1 VELKIIELSEEEAG
15 YIKQFVNE
23 SDTSQVAFL
32 KASELCKHA
41 HEKLWNALGKLH
53 PDAMSK
59 GTTFNHEKGTIQYIE
74 D

>member
-1 VELKIIELSEEEAG
+1 VELKIIELSEEEKG
-15 YIKQFVNE
+15 YIKQFVSE

-41 HEKLWNALGKLH
+41 HDKLWDALGKLY

-59 GTTFNHEKGTIQYIE
+59 GTTFNHKKGTIQYIE